1 MSFTRDGSENQ
12 SPTIT
17 WDTQNSSMNNNN
29 VSLNREIGQL
39 GFAAIAL
46 NGVIGAGI
54 FALPAVA
61 AAKSGYFSPW
71 LFLICAILIMTV
83 VLSFAR
89 AASFFRDTGGPI
101 QYAGLAFGP
110 FAGFQTGWLTYIGRL
125 AAIGANISLLVTY
138 AGWFWEPLGAGLGHQ
153 LGVGVVFVSL
163 AIFNIVGVRQSMIIV
178 FLLSAL
184 KLVPLIL
191 LILLGLAHTRPEILL
206 QGELPVTATLGE
218 TILILLYA
226 YVGFES
232 AVVPA
237 GEARNPRRDIPR
249 AITITVLTITVF
261 YFLIQMI
268 SVSVLPD
275 LATSETPLAD
285 VAATLMG
292 ATGAAMLTLGAI
304 FSIGGNCSSSML
316 SAPRMTYALAR
327 LGSLPG
333 WFGKIHPRTRTP
345 VNSIVFYAIIG
356 LVLALSGKFIWLA
369 VVSTL
374 ARLLSYILGIAALP
388 VLERTIEKP
397 EVQFKLPGGYFI
409 PALALLLCLWLIT
422 FASMTAW
429 LMTAFFFAVGSVL
442 YLVSSRNHEKP
453 KED

>member
-1 MSFTRDGSENQ
+1 
-12 SPTIT
+12 
-17 WDTQNSSMNNNN
+17 MNNNKKI
-29 VSLNREIGQL
+29 SLNRDIGQL

-61 AAKSGYFSPW
+61 AAKSGLFSPW
-71 LFLICAILIMTV
+71 LFLICAVLIMTV

-101 QYAGLAFGP
+101 QYAGMAFGP

-138 AGWFWEPLGAGLGHQ
+138 TGWFWAPLETGLGHQ
-153 LGVGVVFVSL
+153 LAVAVVFVML
-163 AIFNIVGVRQSMIIV
+163 AVFNIIGVRQSMTVV

-184 KLVPLIL
+184 KLVPLVL
-191 LILLGLAHTRPEILL
+191 LILLGLAHTQPEILL

-218 TILILLYA
+218 TILVLLYA

-237 GEARNPRRDIPR
+237 GEARNPRKDIPR
-249 AITITVLTITVF
+249 AITITVLIITGF

-275 LATSETPLAD
+275 LASSNTPLAD
-285 VAATLMG
+285 VAEILMG
-292 ATGAAMLTLGAI
+292 ATGAALLTLGAI

-316 SAPRMTYALAR
+316 SAPRMTYAMAR
-327 LGSLPG
+327 MDALPG

-345 VNSIVFYAIIG
+345 VNSIVFYAGVG
-356 LVLALSGKFIWLA
+356 LVLALSGSFIWLA

-374 ARLLSYILGIAALP
+374 ARLLSYILGVAALP
-388 VLERTIEKP
+388 VLEKKIEKT
-397 EVQFKLPGGYFI
+397 EGQFRLRGGYFI
-409 PALALLLCLWLIT
+409 PVLALLLCLWLIT

-429 LMTAFFFAVGSVL
+429 LTTAIFFALGSVL
-442 YLVSSRNHEKP
+442 YLISTRNASKARQ
-453 KED
+453 D